1 MNLLFNKS
9 HANFLNIFHCI
20 FSVGVIFI
28 WVCWTNV
35 LVNTVP
41 FLYIVKVLH
50 VNKNRTVICS
60 RWDKIGHNFCYLA
73 TFTMYIQQ
81 GYSVYKYIC
90 SAYSNE
96 IDTNWKYATK
106 NVQKIGARL
115 VFIGIDFTFSMTES
129 RIFQKKR
136 QYKLDA
142 ETIL

>member
-1 MNLLFNKS
+1 MWEDIFFYFLSSKKWLNLLFTKS

-50 VNKNRTVICS
+50 ANKNRTVICS

-73 TFTMYIQQ
+73 TFTMYNKGIVFTSTFVQHTQ
-81 GYSVYKYIC
+81 MKLTPTENMQRKMFRK
-90 SAYSNE
+90 SAR
-96 IDTNWKYATK
+96 D
-106 NVQKIGARL
+106 L
-115 VFIGIDFTFSMTES
+115 FS
-129 RIFQKKR
+129 
-136 QYKLDA
+136 
-142 ETIL
+142 